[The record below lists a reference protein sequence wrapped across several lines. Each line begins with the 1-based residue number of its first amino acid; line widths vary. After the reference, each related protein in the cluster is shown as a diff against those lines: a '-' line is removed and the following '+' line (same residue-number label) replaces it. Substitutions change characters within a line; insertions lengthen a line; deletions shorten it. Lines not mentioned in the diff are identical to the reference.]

1 MGQDRQIRQG
11 ENPEVM
17 PDDRASKLL
26 KEDIET
32 ERRLLWSEIGIICFV
47 VFLVCCYLIV
57 IS

>member
-1 MGQDRQIRQG
+1 
-11 ENPEVM
+11 VT
-17 PDDRASKLL
+17 PDDRARKLL
-26 KEDIET
+26 AEDIET